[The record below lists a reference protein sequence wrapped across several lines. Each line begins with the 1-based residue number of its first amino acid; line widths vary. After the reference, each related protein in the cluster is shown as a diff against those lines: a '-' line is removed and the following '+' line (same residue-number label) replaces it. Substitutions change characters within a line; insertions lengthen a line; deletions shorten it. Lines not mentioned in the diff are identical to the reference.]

1 MVNQIARPS
10 KATENLKYHATK
22 AELAQRKAAEK
33 ASLSGL
39 LIRESQEVAADECA
53 HAEFLRV
60 SELLSAVG
68 KNDAM
73 FEAVIN
79 DYCLYKSDIARYMR
93 LRQEIEHAEHVGAQR
108 YKLLLDYDKQIEAY
122 RKKRFDIEKE
132 NGFTVASAM
141 RAIPKK
147 PVEQKNPL
155 LEALSAE

>member
-1 MVNQIARPS
+1 MARPS
-10 KATENLKYHATK
+10 KTTENLKRHATK

-39 LIRESQEVAADECA
+39 PIRESQEVAADECA

-79 DYCLYKSDIARYMR
+79 DYCTYKSDIARYIR
-93 LRQEIEHAEHVGAQR
+93 LREDIEKDRDVGAQR

-132 NGFTVASAM
+132 TGFTVASAM
-141 RAIPKK
+141 RAIPQKT
-147 PVEQKNPL
+147 VEPKNPL
-155 LEALSAE
+155 LEALNAK

>member
-1 MVNQIARPS
+1 MARPS
-10 KATENLKYHATK
+10 KASENLKYHATK
-22 AELAQRKAAEK
+22 AEMAQRIAAEK
-33 ASLSGL
+33 AAFSGL
-39 LIRESQEVAADECA
+39 PIRESCEVTADEYA

-60 SELLSAVG
+60 SELLTAVE

-79 DYCLYKSDIARYMR
+79 DYCMYKSDIARCLR
-93 LRQEIEHAEHVGAQR
+93 LRESIENDDSVNSAQR
-108 YKLLLDYDKQIEAY
+108 YKLLLDCDKQMETY

-147 PVEQKNPL
+147 PIIQGNPL
-155 LEALSAE
+155 LEALKGD